1 MTAQEFFKN
10 DRFAT
15 NAGVELIEIKE
26 GYSKA
31 RLVITAEHLNAGG
44 RTQGGAIFTLADL
57 ALAAAANSHGTLAF
71 SLSSN
76 ITFLRSSGPGDVLYA
91 EARERYIGRTTGYYQ
106 IDVTNQEGKL
116 IATFESSVFRKGDNI
131 TFSLP
136 QIHVQANG
144 KVVLIIGYEEGDD
157 LLLLTFLVLYEREYQ
172 AAVNGVV
179 IRLDLLLAAVNQRL
193 LFHPASR
200 GHGKEYLLPYLVV
213 FRVIRARL
221 RQNAQHIEDTA
232 TITVFHLLSLTHGI
246 VPGASL
252 LYIRQSVRVGEP
264 SLVHRMAASLLRRF
278 TEVERLQPIADITSQ
293 RITHLEEKIGLFTAY
308 TKQVKA
314 KCRLGMVS
322 RGIGSEACQTHLL
335 PNELP
340 IEI

>member
-91 EARERYIGRTTGYYQ
+91 EARERYIGRITGYYQ

-136 QIHVQANG
+136 RTLLKNALAEPKFKYMSKRMG
-144 KVVLIIGYEEGDD
+144 RWFLSSDTKKVMTSFSLP
-157 LLLLTFLVLYEREYQ
+157 FLY
-172 AAVNGVV
+172 
-179 IRLDLLLAAVNQRL
+179 
-193 LFHPASR
+193 ST
-200 GHGKEYLLPYLVV
+200 KE
-213 FRVIRARL
+213 
-221 RQNAQHIEDTA
+221 N
-232 TITVFHLLSLTHGI
+232 
-246 VPGASL
+246 
-252 LYIRQSVRVGEP
+252 
-264 SLVHRMAASLLRRF
+264 
-278 TEVERLQPIADITSQ
+278 
-293 RITHLEEKIGLFTAY
+293 
-308 TKQVKA
+308 TKQ
-314 KCRLGMVS
+314 R
-322 RGIGSEACQTHLL
+322 
-335 PNELP
+335 
-340 IEI
+340 